1 MYVDAVCK
9 FLVMAV
15 TMSKFKCHFGPDA
28 FLASLMMVLN
38 GSAIGYGR
46 QFFLRPTT
54 RWQSLLVSP
63 IVKRLVIPES
73 RKRSNRGS
81 WHR

>member
-1 MYVDAVCK
+1 MPHRRLPSLLQITHHVPSTVCK

-15 TMSKFKCHFGPDA
+15 TMSEFKCHFGPGA

-54 RWQSLLVSP
+54 RWQVC
-63 IVKRLVIPES
+63 
-73 RKRSNRGS
+73 
-81 WHR
+81 